1 MILFLKKNEGIDQ
14 GSSNNVLL
22 YYWFLLFVIC
32 FPPKK
37 QKNKLAIPT
46 TRTGHQVH
54 VCTCH
59 INVLLVTIA
68 MSKC

>member
-1 MILFLKKNEGIDQ
+1 M
-14 GSSNNVLL
+14 SSCIIGF
-22 YYWFLLFVIC
+22 YYLLFA
-32 FPPKK
+32 PPPPQKK
-37 QKNKLAIPT
+37 PNKLAIPT

>member
-1 MILFLKKNEGIDQ
+1 M
-14 GSSNNVLL
+14 SSCIIGF
-22 YYWFLLFVIC
+22 YYLLFA
-32 FPPKK
+32 FPPPK
-37 QKNKLAIPT
+37 KNKLAIPT
-46 TRTGHQVH
+46 TRAGHQVH